1 MSRTGPIFEALVDR
15 YWEGID
21 SDSIADQALTELED
35 RADEARK
42 ERNWT

>member
-15 YWEGID
+15 YYDGID
-21 SDSIADQALTELED
+21 PDELADQALTELED

-42 ERNWT
+42 ERNFS